1 MSFCVWWCCSCDLV
15 RALLLQYISNPVTE
29 CEGSMC
35 CFYTKLLFHFCIL
48 ALVYLNLCA
57 ARGEMQTPCYQ
68 CCCQSNVFCS
78 GFPLG
83 NKQSHCQLL
92 LWKHLSQPLPNL
104 VGLLTDVPDCKQ
116 GSLFDTSLTRE
127 E

>member
-48 ALVYLNLCA
+48 ALIYLNLCA
-57 ARGEMQTPCYQ
+57 ARVGEMQTPCYQ
-68 CCCQSNVFCS
+68 CCCQSNVSCS

-83 NKQSHCQLL
+83 NKVIASSYCG
-92 LWKHLSQPLPNL
+92 SIFPNL
-104 VGLLTDVPDCKQ
+104 CQIWWDF
-116 GSLFDTSLTRE
+116 SLMCQTASKDPCLIPV
-127 E
+127 